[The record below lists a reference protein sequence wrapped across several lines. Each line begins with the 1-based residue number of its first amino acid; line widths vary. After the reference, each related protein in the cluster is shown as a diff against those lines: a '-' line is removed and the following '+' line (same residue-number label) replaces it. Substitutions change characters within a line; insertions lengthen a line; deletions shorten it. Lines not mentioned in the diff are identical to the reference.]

1 MIWPPDALWPKLAAM
16 WNHAH
21 GSPGSSENERA
32 KALAELK
39 RHQEDFDLTD
49 CQLAYIA
56 EYTNLAAGSRIVR
69 RERPVNAFEFVL
81 GVIDSVGL
89 VMPFEYAVVGAA
101 WTIHTYVSEQFLH
114 TPRLLVHSR
123 QPRCGKTVLL
133 NCIAGMARS
142 SEFMIAPSP
151 AVLYRLL
158 ETRPQTTFAIDNVE
172 HSTLWDRQSVLAQFI
187 EGGHRQ
193 GGFIP
198 RVIEGEVVRFPTYAP
213 LVLGLVIA
221 RRYRDKFPSQVV
233 ERAISLE
240 MRRSFE
246 GRDDIFPN
254 DPRFAP
260 VRVVISKFAETFRCS
275 NPEMVI
281 LPAGVPPWRVCN
293 WRALAAVAD
302 ALGYGAT
309 LRAAAVSIEAASLD
323 PKTGLYEEIFRI
335 YEQGRINGLWTK
347 EVRRALNEVEGGP
360 WGSLTNSGLYDL
372 LYPDRIGPKT
382 IWKTDASGK
391 RRSNN
396 GLSSKQFESVWRE
409 LGLGHTETQSSR
421 IIRLPRHG
429 AGTGGIHDE

>member
-1 MIWPPDALWPKLAAM
+1 MSWPPEALWPRWAAL
-16 WNHAH
+16 WTTH
-21 GSPGSSENERA
+21 GTPSASAGERA
-32 KALAELK
+32 KAFVALK
-39 RHQEDFDLTD
+39 QLQGDFDLSD
-49 CQLAYIA
+49 VQIAYIA
-56 EYTNLAAGSRIVR
+56 EYQALDPGSRIVK
-69 RERPVNAFEFVL
+69 RERPENAFEIVL
-81 GVIDSVGL
+81 GTIDGVGL
-89 VMPFEYAVVGAA
+89 VMPFEYAVVSAA
-101 WTIHTYVSEQFLH
+101 WTIHTHVFEQFLH

-133 NCIAGMARS
+133 NCVAGMARS
-142 SEFMIAPSP
+142 SELMIAPSP

-172 HSTLWDRQSVLAQFI
+172 HSTLWDRQSLLAQFI
-187 EGGHRQ
+187 EAGHRQ

-198 RVIEGEVVRFPTYAP
+198 RLVKGEVVRFPTYSP

-221 RRYRDKFPSQVV
+221 RRYRDKFPPQVV

-246 GRDDIFPN
+246 GRDNIFPN
-254 DPRFAP
+254 DPRFVP
-260 VRVVISKFAETFRCS
+260 VRAIISRFAETFRCL
-275 NPEMVI
+275 NPETVS
-281 LPAGVPPWRVCN
+281 LPVGVAPWRVCN
-293 WRALAAVAD
+293 WRALAAIAD

-309 LRAAAVSIEAASLD
+309 LRTAAVSIEAASLD

-396 GLSSKQFESVWRE
+396 GFSGKQFESVWRE

-421 IIRLPRHG
+421 IIRLPRHK
-429 AGTGGIHDE
+429 ADTGGTHDD